1 MSDIQEVLPEQVAE
15 PTPEAASRSE
25 QIDAAWEKANA
36 AEPEVTA
43 EALDEKPAT
52 ERKLAAPSIREFI
65 RAQRP
70 EPEPEVSGLEA
81 EVRELRA
88 ALDSIAQRGRG
99 EVPEP
104 SKEELLLQKFEEL
117 QAQQEA
123 ELAAKREAEAAE
135 SFNREVEALRAAAI
149 ENINAVAETEYPG
162 LAALEQQETV
172 VNALFQRLEEG
183 LDTSEDEVASEVES
197 GLREVY
203 AKLHAVYGNAAPV
216 SKDPAPAR
224 ATPQTLT
231 TDLTGADVEPDLSK
245 MTRREKIDYLW
256 QKSKS

>member
-1 MSDIQEVLPEQVAE
+1 MSDIQSQLPEQHAA
-15 PTPEAASRSE
+15 PTPEAQSR
-25 QIDAAWEKANA
+25 QVQVDAAWEKANVV
-36 AEPEVTA
+36 EPEVTA
-43 EALDEKPAT
+43 EALNEKPEPS
-52 ERKLAAPSIREFI
+52 ERNLAAPSIREFI
-65 RAQRP
+65 RSQKAP
-70 EPEPEVSGLEA
+70 EPTPESTLEV

-88 ALDSIAQRGRG
+88 ALNAIAERGAQKQ
-99 EVPEP
+99 EL

-123 ELAAKREAEAAE
+123 AFASRREAEAAE
-135 SFNREVEALRAAAI
+135 SFNRQVEGLRAAAV
-149 ENINAVAETEYPG
+149 ENINARKDDFPG
-162 LAALEQQETV
+162 LMALEQQETV

-183 LDTSEDEVASEVES
+183 LDTSEDEIASEVEN

-203 AKLHAVYGNAAPV
+203 KKLHSVYGQAPV

-231 TDLTGADVEPDLSK
+231 ADLSGADETPDLSK
-245 MTRREKIDYLW
+245 MSRREKIDYLW